1 MTTVQTQAP
10 TLDFHQQASAL
21 RPETRMII
29 DGKLADAR
37 SGRRFETINPA
48 NDETL
53 ASVPLGDIEDV
64 DLAVASA
71 RAAFRAGFWSRL
83 EPRARMQVMYR
94 MADLITENALRLGLM
109 DSVNVGKPIA
119 DMLSANGD
127 VAAAAL
133 TFRFFGEAI
142 DKIEGAVTTTAPNAF
157 HYIVRQPIGVVAC
170 IAPWNYPL
178 LIAAWKLAPALAIGN
193 SVILKPAQISPF
205 SATLLGQ
212 LFLEAGGPPGVLNV
226 VHGSGGTVGK
236 ALALHQDVN
245 KISFTGSTD
254 VGKMMMVY
262 SGQSNLKRVT
272 VETGGKSPQIITADV
287 PDLDVA
293 VEYAVNGI
301 YGNKGEMCSAG
312 SRLLVDA
319 GIHDDFVERFKART
333 RETVR
338 IGDPLDTVT
347 TMGPLAS
354 RNQQKSVLSEINLAR
369 EEGARLVL
377 GGQIPEGFDVGAYVE
392 PTLFTGVNNGMRI
405 AREEVF
411 GPVASVL
418 PFDTIDEAVAIA
430 NDSIYGLS
438 ASVWTSNVTT
448 AHKVARDLEA
458 GVVWVN
464 CYDLGDMTQPWGG
477 FKQSGIGRD
486 KCLDTLNAVSEAKSV
501 WINLDYEK

>member
-1 MTTVQTQAP
+1 MTMLQTKEATQ
-10 TLDFHQQASAL
+10 DFHQQASAL

-29 DGKLADAR
+29 DGKLAEAR

-53 ASVPLGDIEDV
+53 ASVPLGDAVDV

-71 RAAFRAGFWSRL
+71 RTAFRAGVWSRL
-83 EPRARMQVMYR
+83 DPRARMQVMYR

-119 DMLSANGD
+119 DMLNVNGE

-142 DKIEGAVTTTAPNAF
+142 DKVEGAVTTTASNAL
-157 HYIVRQPIGVVAC
+157 HYVVRQPIGVVAC

-178 LIAAWKLAPALAIGN
+178 LIAAWKVAPALAIGN

-212 LFLEAGGPPGVLNV
+212 LFLEAGGPPGVFNV
-226 VHGSGGTVGK
+226 VHGAGGTVGK

-245 KISFTGSTD
+245 KISFTGSTE

-293 VEYAVNGI
+293 VEYAVHGI

-319 GIHDDFVERFKART
+319 RIHDDFVERFKAKT
-333 RETVR
+333 RKAIR
-338 IGDPLDTVT
+338 IGDPLDTAT

-354 RNQQKSVLSEINLAR
+354 RSQQRGVLSDINLAR
-369 EEGARLVL
+369 EEGAKLAL
-377 GGQIPEGFDVGAYVE
+377 GGQIPVGFDGGAYVE
-392 PTLFTGVNNGMRI
+392 PTLFTGVNNAMRV

-411 GPVASVL
+411 GPVAAVL
-418 PFDTIDEAVAIA
+418 AFDTIDEAVTIA

-438 ASVWTSNVTT
+438 ASVWTSDVTT

-477 FKQSGIGRD
+477 LKQSGIGRD
-486 KCLDTLNAVSEAKSV
+486 KCLDTLMAVSESKSI
-501 WINLDYEK
+501 WINLD

>member
-1 MTTVQTQAP
+1 
-10 TLDFHQQASAL
+10 
-21 RPETRMII
+21 
-29 DGKLADAR
+29 
-37 SGRRFETINPA
+37 
-48 NDETL
+48 
-53 ASVPLGDIEDV
+53 
-64 DLAVASA
+64 
-71 RAAFRAGFWSRL
+71 
-83 EPRARMQVMYR
+83 MYR
-94 MADLITENALRLGLM
+94 MADLITKNALRLGLM
-109 DSVNVGKPIA
+109 DSLNVGKPIA
-119 DMLSANGD
+119 DMVSANGD

-133 TFRFFGEAI
+133 TFQFFGEAI

-178 LIAAWKLAPALAIGN
+178 LIAAWKVAPALAIGN

-212 LFLEAGGPPGVLNV
+212 LFLEAGGPPGVFSV
-226 VHGSGGTVGK
+226 VHGTGGTVGK
-236 ALALHQDVN
+236 ALALHHDVN

-287 PDLDVA
+287 PDLDIA
-293 VEYAVNGI
+293 VEYAVSGI

-319 GIHDDFVERFKART
+319 RIHDTFVERFKART

-338 IGDPLDTVT
+338 IGDPLDTAT

-354 RNQQKSVLSEINLAR
+354 RNQQKSVLSEITLAR
-369 EEGARLVL
+369 QEGATLAM
-377 GGQIPEGFDVGAYVE
+377 GGQAPEGFDRGAYVE
-392 PTLFTGVNNGMRI
+392 PTLFIGVNDRMRI

-411 GPVASVL
+411 GPVAAVL
-418 PFDTIDEAVAIA
+418 PFETIDEAVAIA

-438 ASVWTSNVTT
+438 ASVWTSDVTT

-486 KCLDTLNAVSEAKSV
+486 KCLDTLNAVSESKSV
-501 WINLDYEK
+501 WINLD

>member
-1 MTTVQTQAP
+1 MNSEQLSHLTHE
-10 TLDFHQQASAL
+10 DFHQRAAAL
-21 RPETRMII
+21 KPETRMVI
-29 DGKLADAR
+29 DGKLVDAR
-37 SGRRFETINPA
+37 SGKRFETIDPA
-48 NDETL
+48 NDEAV

-64 DLAVASA
+64 NRAVASA
-71 RAAFRAGFWSRL
+71 RAAFKAGVWSRM
-83 EPRARMQVMYR
+83 EPRARMEVMYR
-94 MADLITENALRLGLM
+94 VADLIAAHALELGLM
-109 DSVNVGKPIA
+109 DSVNVGKPIM
-119 DMLSANGD
+119 DMLQANGD

-142 DKIEGAVTTTAPNAF
+142 DKMEGAVTNTAPSAF
-157 HYIVRQPIGVVAC
+157 HYVVRQPLGVVAC

-178 LIAAWKLAPALAIGN
+178 LIAAWKVAPALAVGN
-193 SVILKPAQISPF
+193 SVILKPAQLSPF
-205 SATLLGQ
+205 SATLLAQ

-236 ALALHQDVN
+236 ALALHPDVD

-272 VETGGKSPQIITADV
+272 VETGGKSPQIITADT
-287 PDLDVA
+287 PNLDTA
-293 VEYAVNGI
+293 VGYAVQGI
-301 YGNKGEMCSAG
+301 YANKGEMCSAG
-312 SRLLVDA
+312 SRLLVEA
-319 GIHDDFVERFKART
+319 SIHDDFVERFKAKT
-333 RETVR
+333 RDSIR
-338 IGDPLDTVT
+338 IGDPLDPAT

-369 EEGARLVL
+369 QEGASLAL
-377 GGQIPEGFDVGAYVE
+377 GGGVPKEFDCGAYVE
-392 PTLFTGVNNGMRI
+392 PTLFTGANNGMRI

-411 GPVASVL
+411 GPVAAVL
-418 PFDTIDEAVAIA
+418 PFETIDEAVSIA

-464 CYDLGDMTQPWGG
+464 CYDVGDMTQPWGG

-486 KCLDTLNAVSEAKSV
+486 KCLDTLAAVSETKSV
-501 WINLDYEK
+501 WINLD

>member
-1 MTTVQTQAP
+1 
-10 TLDFHQQASAL
+10 
-21 RPETRMII
+21 
-29 DGKLADAR
+29 
-37 SGRRFETINPA
+37 
-48 NDETL
+48 
-53 ASVPLGDIEDV
+53 
-64 DLAVASA
+64 
-71 RAAFRAGFWSRL
+71 
-83 EPRARMQVMYR
+83 MQVMYR

-338 IGDPLDTVT
+338 IGDPLDTMT

-377 GGQIPEGFDVGAYVE
+377 GGQIPEGFDRGAYVE

>member
-1 MTTVQTQAP
+1 MTAVQIQTPTQ
-10 TLDFHQQASAL
+10 DFHQLASVL
-21 RPETRMII
+21 QPETRMII
-29 DGKLADAR
+29 DGKLVDAR
-37 SGRRFETINPA
+37 SGKRFETTNPA

-53 ASVPLGDIEDV
+53 ASVPLGDVEDV

-71 RAAFRAGFWSRL
+71 RAVFRAGVWSRL

-94 MADLITENALRLGLM
+94 MADLIAENAVRLGLM
-109 DSVNVGKPIA
+109 DSVNVGKPIT
-119 DMLSANGD
+119 DMINPNGD

-142 DKIEGAVTTTAPNAF
+142 DKIEGAVTATAPNAF

-205 SATLLGQ
+205 SATMLGQ

-226 VHGSGGTVGK
+226 VHGAGGTVGK

-272 VETGGKSPQIITADV
+272 VETGGKSPQIVTADV

-293 VEYAVNGI
+293 VDYAVNGI

-319 GIHDDFVERFKART
+319 RIHDDFVMKFKART
-333 RETVR
+333 RESVR
-338 IGDPLDTVT
+338 IGDPLDTAT

-354 RNQQKSVLSEINLAR
+354 RNQQKNVLSEINLAR
-369 EEGARLVL
+369 QEGATLAL
-377 GGQIPEGFDVGAYVE
+377 GGHTPEGFDGGAYVE

-411 GPVASVL
+411 GPVAAVL
-418 PFDTIDEAVAIA
+418 PFETIEEAVAIA

-438 ASVWTSNVTT
+438 ASVWTSDVTT

-477 FKQSGIGRD
+477 LKQSGIGRD
-486 KCLDTLNAVSEAKSV
+486 KCLETLNAVSESKSV
-501 WINLDYEK
+501 WINLD

>member
-1 MTTVQTQAP
+1 
-10 TLDFHQQASAL
+10 
-21 RPETRMII
+21 
-29 DGKLADAR
+29 
-37 SGRRFETINPA
+37 
-48 NDETL
+48 
-53 ASVPLGDIEDV
+53 
-64 DLAVASA
+64 
-71 RAAFRAGFWSRL
+71 
-83 EPRARMQVMYR
+83 
-94 MADLITENALRLGLM
+94 M

-119 DMLSANGD
+119 DMLNANGD

-142 DKIEGAVTTTAPNAF
+142 DKIEGVVTTTAPNAF

-178 LIAAWKLAPALAIGN
+178 LIAAWKVAPALAIGN

-226 VHGSGGTVGK
+226 VHGTGGTVGK
-236 ALALHQDVN
+236 ALALHHDVN

-272 VETGGKSPQIITADV
+272 VETGGKSPQIITANV

-319 GIHDDFVERFKART
+319 SIHDEFVERFKART
-333 RETVR
+333 RETVL

-354 RNQQKSVLSEINLAR
+354 RNQQKSVLSEINLATQ
-369 EEGARLVL
+369 EGAKLAL
-377 GGQIPEGFDVGAYVE
+377 GGQTPEGFDHGAYVE
-392 PTLFTGVNNGMRI
+392 PTLFTGVNNRMRI

-411 GPVASVL
+411 GPVAAVL
-418 PFDTIDEAVAIA
+418 PFGTIDEAVAIA

-438 ASVWTSNVTT
+438 ASVWTSDVTT

-486 KCLDTLNAVSEAKSV
+486 KCLNTLNAVSESKSV
-501 WINLDYEK
+501 WINLD

>member
-1 MTTVQTQAP
+1 MTAVQMQTPTQ
-10 TLDFHQQASAL
+10 DFHQLASVL
-21 RPETRMII
+21 QPETRMII
-29 DGKLADAR
+29 DGKLVDAR
-37 SGRRFETINPA
+37 SGKRFETTNPA

-53 ASVPLGDIEDV
+53 ASVPLGDVEDV

-71 RAAFRAGFWSRL
+71 RAAFRAGVWSRL

-94 MADLITENALRLGLM
+94 MADLIAENAVRLGLM
-109 DSVNVGKPIA
+109 DSVNVGKPIT
-119 DMLSANGD
+119 DMINPNGD
-127 VAAAAL
+127 IAAAAL

-142 DKIEGAVTTTAPNAF
+142 DKIEGAVTATAPNAF

-205 SATLLGQ
+205 SATMLGQ

-226 VHGSGGTVGK
+226 VHGAGGTVGK

-272 VETGGKSPQIITADV
+272 VETGGKSPQIVTADV

-293 VEYAVNGI
+293 VDYAVNGI

-319 GIHDDFVERFKART
+319 RIHDDFVMKFKART
-333 RETVR
+333 RESVR
-338 IGDPLDTVT
+338 IGDPLDTAT

-354 RNQQKSVLSEINLAR
+354 RNQQKNVLSEINLAR
-369 EEGARLVL
+369 QEGATLAL
-377 GGQIPEGFDVGAYVE
+377 GGHTPEGFDGGAYVE

-411 GPVASVL
+411 GPVAAVL
-418 PFDTIDEAVAIA
+418 PFETIEEAVAIA

-438 ASVWTSNVTT
+438 ASVWTSDVTT

-477 FKQSGIGRD
+477 LKQSGIGRD
-486 KCLDTLNAVSEAKSV
+486 KCLETLNAVSESKSV
-501 WINLDYEK
+501 WINLD

>member
-1 MTTVQTQAP
+1 
-10 TLDFHQQASAL
+10 
-21 RPETRMII
+21 
-29 DGKLADAR
+29 
-37 SGRRFETINPA
+37 
-48 NDETL
+48 
-53 ASVPLGDIEDV
+53 
-64 DLAVASA
+64 
-71 RAAFRAGFWSRL
+71 
-83 EPRARMQVMYR
+83 

-119 DMLSANGD
+119 DMLNANGD

-142 DKIEGAVTTTAPNAF
+142 DKLEGAVTTTAPNAF

-178 LIAAWKLAPALAIGN
+178 LIAAWKVAPALAIGN

-212 LFLEAGGPPGVLNV
+212 LFLEAGGPPGVFNV
-226 VHGSGGTVGK
+226 VHGTGGTVGK

-293 VEYAVNGI
+293 VEYAVQGI
-301 YGNKGEMCSAG
+301 YGNMGEMCSAG

-319 GIHDDFVERFKART
+319 RIHDDFVERFKART
-333 RETVR
+333 RKTVR
-338 IGDPLDTVT
+338 IGDPLDTAT

-354 RNQQKSVLSEINLAR
+354 RSQQKSVLSEINLAR
-369 EEGARLVL
+369 QEGARLAL
-377 GGQIPEGFDVGAYVE
+377 GGQTPEGFDRGAYIE

-411 GPVASVL
+411 GPVAAVL
-418 PFDTIDEAVAIA
+418 PFETIDEAVAIA

-438 ASVWTSNVTT
+438 ASVWTSDVTT

-486 KCLDTLNAVSEAKSV
+486 KCLDTLNALSESKSV
-501 WINLDYEK
+501 WINLD